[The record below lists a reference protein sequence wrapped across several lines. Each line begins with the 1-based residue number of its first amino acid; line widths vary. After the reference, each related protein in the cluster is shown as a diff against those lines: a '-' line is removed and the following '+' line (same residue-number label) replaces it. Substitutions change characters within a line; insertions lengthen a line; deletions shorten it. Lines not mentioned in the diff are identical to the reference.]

1 MGRWLGSVFE
11 AARLAKG
18 IFALI
23 VAVWCVLPVMVE
35 WVLHPSD
42 VIRLVH
48 YLEGE
53 AIPLDFSG
61 QELWAGEFFA
71 SVAFA
76 MLGLLLLVAL
86 TVLYRRTQF
95 SVVLYPAALILVGV
109 VGNGLWGYGFHFFD
123 LAGTIVGLFPTAAT
137 VILQGLIERQSQDFV
152 FGPGNRPQ
160 FEGEAFGAGPWS

>member
-53 AIPLDFSG
+53 AIRSISADRSCG
-61 QELWAGEFFA
+61 REN
-71 SVAFA
+71 SSR
-76 MLGLLLLVAL
+76 AL
-86 TVLYRRTQF
+86 RLRC
-95 SVVLYPAALILVGV
+95 
-109 VGNGLWGYGFHFFD
+109 
-123 LAGTIVGLFPTAAT
+123 LACCCSSL
-137 VILQGLIERQSQDFV
+137 
-152 FGPGNRPQ
+152 
-160 FEGEAFGAGPWS
+160 